1 MTLVYFTSLSSIK
14 GEVNNTPCYSYR
26 VVTVDLGGVIFVS
39 LFCFVFFFFADKT
52 DIKSVILLAVVH
64 GVPAKIRDYSS
75 SYGWRG

>member
-1 MTLVYFTSLSSIK
+1 MTLVYLTSLSSIK
-14 GEVNNTPCYSYR
+14 GEVNNTRCYSYR

-39 LFCFVFFFFADKT
+39 LFFFFCFFFADKT
-52 DIKSVILLAVVH
+52 DIKPVILLAVVH

>member
-1 MTLVYFTSLSSIK
+1 MTLVYFISLSSIK
-14 GEVNNTPCYSYR
+14 GEVNNTPCCSYR

-39 LFCFVFFFFADKT
+39 LFFFFFADKI